1 MVLRTSYSFEFFP
14 PKDVEGEERLWAA
27 IEGLKSIAPDFVSV
41 TYGAG
46 GSTRDRS
53 IRIAQEITQRTGIS
67 TVAHLTCVGSTRA
80 ELLSILQSYK
90 DAGITSI
97 LALRGDPTGG
107 PSAPWVPTENG
118 LNHADEL
125 VQLAADFGG
134 FSIGVAAFPDGHPA
148 SGGDFEKDVD
158 VLIRKEQLGATFA
171 TTQFFFEAHRYT
183 QLVEKLEARG
193 SKLTIIP
200 GILPV
205 TNVKLLQFTD
215 AKVSLDVAGNPAMAA
230 KLIGVI
236 LGGQWVSN
244 LFIAG
249 LALSVLDTGS
259 TPAQLAKLGL
269 DSSMFV
275 GMAGSSGNK
284 DFYNLVYKNVYGV
297 LPDAATLQ
305 SALAQLDSGAKT
317 QADMVLQMLDTSQNL
332 KNIDL
337 VGIQLHGFDYLS

>member
-53 IRIAQEITQRTGIS
+53 IRIAREITQRTGIS
-67 TVAHLTCVGSTRA
+67 TVAHLTCVGSTRE

-90 DAGITSI
+90 VAGITSI
-97 LALRGDPTGG
+97 LALRGDPAGG

-125 VQLAADFGG
+125 VQLAAEFGG
-134 FSIGVAAFPDGHPA
+134 FTIGVAAFPDGHPA
-148 SGGDFEKDVD
+148 SHGDFDRDVE

-171 TTQFFFEAHRYT
+171 TTQFFFEASRYI
-183 QLVEKLEARG
+183 QLVEKLKARG

-205 TNVKLLQFTD
+205 TNVKLLHRMAELGGTPIPSHIADAFTKVENDPHAVRSLGVEIATSLCKELLAAGAPGLHFYTMNSSTATQEIYRKLND
-215 AKVSLDVAGNPAMAA
+215 AK
-230 KLIGVI
+230 
-236 LGGQWVSN
+236 
-244 LFIAG
+244 
-249 LALSVLDTGS
+249 
-259 TPAQLAKLGL
+259 
-269 DSSMFV
+269 
-275 GMAGSSGNK
+275 
-284 DFYNLVYKNVYGV
+284 
-297 LPDAATLQ
+297 
-305 SALAQLDSGAKT
+305 
-317 QADMVLQMLDTSQNL
+317 
-332 KNIDL
+332 
-337 VGIQLHGFDYLS
+337 